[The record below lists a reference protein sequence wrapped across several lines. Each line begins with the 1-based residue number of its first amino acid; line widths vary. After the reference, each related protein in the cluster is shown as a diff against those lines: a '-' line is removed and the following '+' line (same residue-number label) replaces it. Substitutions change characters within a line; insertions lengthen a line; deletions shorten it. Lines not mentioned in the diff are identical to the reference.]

1 MGAWGY
7 DLLENDTSLE
17 AVSLYEKYLK
27 EGNGSEQ
34 AVELTLKRWG
44 DLIDILSIKTDV
56 YIGIIHTQ
64 IKYKSLLE
72 ETRLTMIDLINKKA
86 TLTGWFSH
94 SDAINREKVLEDF
107 KQKLLLLKGID
118 SSLSP
123 KI

>member
-17 AVSLYEKYLK
+17 AVSLFEKYFLK
-27 EGNGSEQ
+27 EGNTAEQ
-34 AVELTLKRWG
+34 ACELTIKRWG

-64 IKYKSLLE
+64 IKYESLLE

-107 KQKLLLLKGID
+107 KQKLLLLKGI
-118 SSLSP
+118 
-123 KI
+123 